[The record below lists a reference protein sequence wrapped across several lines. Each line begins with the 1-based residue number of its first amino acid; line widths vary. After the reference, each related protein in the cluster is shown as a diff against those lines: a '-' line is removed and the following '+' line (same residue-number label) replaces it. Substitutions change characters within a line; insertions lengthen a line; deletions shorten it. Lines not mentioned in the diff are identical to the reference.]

1 MVNIK
6 IRIIPFLLLLLILV
20 VNTST
25 SNTDKKHDTKD
36 VKSEDIK
43 MTDKMIKERK
53 ERDTPKKLCKKCTK
67 SKYLESHKEMCSQC
81 KNRKD
86 SGKDDCN
93 KCVRKKFRARNGDF
107 CSSCPPEVVE
117 KKKKFQ
123 NKPRNNAKKKNQ
135 KPKSPPAKAAPFVY
149 KPIPST
155 GTATASTKDIEL
167 GPWGTLLKEIIQAN

>member
-81 KNRKD
+81 KNKKD
-86 SGKDDCN
+86 SSKNDCN
-93 KCVRKKFRARNGDF
+93 NCVRKKFRARNGGF
-107 CSSCPPEVVE
+107 CSSCPPIVVE
-117 KKKKFQ
+117 SKKKKFQ
-123 NKPRNNAKKKNQ
+123 NKQRKNTKKKNHQ
-135 KPKSPPAKAAPFVY
+135 PKSSTAKVAQFGY

-167 GPWGTLLKEIIQAN
+167 GPW

>member
-1 MVNIK
+1 M
-6 IRIIPFLLLLLILV
+6 
-20 VNTST
+20 S
-25 SNTDKKHDTKD
+25 
-36 VKSEDIK
+36 
-43 MTDKMIKERK
+43 DKMIKERK
-53 ERDTPKKLCKKCTK
+53 DTSKKLCKKCTK

-86 SGKDDCN
+86 SGNDDCN
-93 KCVRKKFRARNGDF
+93 KCVRKKFRFEEAFQNFISILSYFRARNGDF

-117 KKKKFQ
+117 SKKKKFQ

-167 GPWGTLLKEIIQAN
+167 GPWGTLLKEIIQANTFVDDK